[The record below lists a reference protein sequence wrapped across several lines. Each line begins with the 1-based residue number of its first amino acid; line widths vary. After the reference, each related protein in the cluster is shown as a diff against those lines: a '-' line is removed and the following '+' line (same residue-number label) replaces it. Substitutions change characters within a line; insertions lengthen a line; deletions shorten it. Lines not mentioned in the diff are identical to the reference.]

1 MISKSSRMRGLS
13 SGPFPGSISS
23 SNPSPLDAWPLFAAI
38 LEMVV
43 ELQAAPCL
51 EPTGRAESPSGS
63 CTIGYPSITDTGRHH
78 IGIGYLHSQRIGEV
92 KTHDHVL
99 RDITKLELPS
109 DLRAAWFRP
118 ADYLGEDGT
127 SRPSFDMTRQGFTFL
142 VMGWTGE
149 KAAAFKVRYIQ

>member
-51 EPTGRAESPSGS
+51 ESTGRTESPSGS

-78 IGIGYLHSQRIGEV
+78 IGIAYLHSQRIGEV
-92 KTHDHVL
+92 KTCGVTHGSYS
-99 RDITKLELPS
+99 P
-109 DLRAAWFRP
+109 AW
-118 ADYLGEDGT
+118 L
-127 SRPSFDMTRQGFTFL
+127 SS
-142 VMGWTGE
+142 
-149 KAAAFKVRYIQ
+149 